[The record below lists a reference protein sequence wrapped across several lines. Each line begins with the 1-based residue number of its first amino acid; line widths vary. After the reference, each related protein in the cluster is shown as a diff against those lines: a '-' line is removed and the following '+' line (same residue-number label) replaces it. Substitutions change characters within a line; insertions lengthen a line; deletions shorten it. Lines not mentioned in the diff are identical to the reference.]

1 MARPREFDTDTAVE
15 QAMSL
20 FRTQGY
26 HAASMPRLTALL
38 GIGSGSLYAAFGSK
52 DGLYARALKRYCDG
66 LVELLDRELR
76 AGADIRTALRGL
88 LLAMVTADTAAP
100 ERGCLLVNA
109 TIERAAHEGTVEQ
122 VRTAMTAVESVLT
135 EALERARVRG
145 ELGGERSPVELARFL
160 TTFVQG
166 VHVMGRARADRAF
179 LESAVAGALRALD

>member
-1 MARPREFDTDTAVE
+1 
-15 QAMSL
+15 MSL
-20 FRTQGY
+20 FRTRGY
-26 HAASMPRLTALL
+26 HAASMPRLTTLL

-52 DGLYARALKRYCDG
+52 DGLYALALKRYCDG
-66 LVELLDRELR
+66 LVETLDRELR
-76 AGADIRTALRGL
+76 AGTDIRTALREL

-109 TIERAAHEGTVEQ
+109 TIERAAHDGTVEQ

-166 VHVMGRARADRAF
+166 VHVMGQARADRAF